1 MKLIELIFLSLLF
14 SLIFTLDY
22 SAQETW
28 GDDCQLDSIQSPINI
43 NKKEVVDDNSKF
55 SFESINYETI
65 ESTSVTYQNNFSIST
80 PTLDNGN
87 ITVKINGTTFTYKL
101 LNIHFHLKS
110 EHTINGENYDMEM
123 HIVHENTNTEDK
135 NNLHMVIAYIFEID
149 DDDEEN
155 SFINSIGFN
164 TGEEV
169 KNVNVK
175 DIVKNE
181 DVYYYKGFVTS
192 PHCAEEVNWVVIDDI
207 KSMSQ
212 KQFDKF
218 EEYFKKLNS
227 NYGDGNNRK
236 TFDLNGRKVYKSE
249 KNDGDSDSYDLDL
262 YDSDSYDSDSY
273 DSDSYDSDSY
283 DSDSYDSNSNESNTN
298 SNVFI
303 KFTFSL
309 FYLILILF

>member
-43 NKKEVVDDNSKF
+43 NEKDVVDDNSKF
-55 SFESINYETI
+55 SFESIDYKTI
-65 ESTSVTYQNNFSIST
+65 ESTSVTYINDFSIST

-87 ITVKINGTTFTYKL
+87 ITVKINGTIFTYKI
-101 LNIHFHLKS
+101 LNIHFHLNS
-110 EHTINGENYDMEM
+110 EHTINGKNYDMEM

-149 DDDEEN
+149 DDDDDDEEKT
-155 SFINSIGFN
+155 FFFFFCFN

-175 DIVKNE
+175 DIVKKE
-181 DVYYYKGFVTS
+181 DVYYYKGSLTT
-192 PHCAEEVNWVVIDDI
+192 PPCTEDVNWVVIEDI
-207 KSMSQ
+207 KKMSQ
-212 KQFDKF
+212 NQFDKF
-218 EEYFKKLNS
+218 EEYVNKLNK
-227 NYGDGNNRK
+227 NYSKGNNRK
-236 TFDLNGRKVYKSE
+236 TFELNGRKVYKSE
-249 KNDGDSDSYDLDL
+249 INDDDSDS
-262 YDSDSYDSDSY
+262 
-273 DSDSYDSDSY
+273 
-283 DSDSYDSNSNESNTN
+283 N

-303 KFTFSL
+303 KFSMSL

>member
-1 MKLIELIFLSLLF
+1 MKLVELTFLSLLF

-43 NKKEVVDDNSKF
+43 NEKEVVDDNSKF
-55 SFESINYETI
+55 SFESIDYKTI
-65 ESTSVTYQNNFSIST
+65 ESTSVSYINDFSIST

-110 EHTINGENYDMEM
+110 EHTINGKNYDMEM

-149 DDDEEN
+149 DDDDDEEEKT
-155 SFINSIGFN
+155 FLDSIGFN

-175 DIVKNE
+175 DIVKKE
-181 DVYYYKGFVTS
+181 DVYYYKGSLTT
-192 PHCAEEVNWVVIDDI
+192 PPCTEDVNWVVIEDI
-207 KSMSQ
+207 KKMS
-212 KQFDKF
+212 KRQFDKF
-218 EEYFKKLNS
+218 EEYVKKINENYS
-227 NYGDGNNRK
+227 NGNNRK
-236 TFDLNGRKVYKSE
+236 TFELNGRKVYKSE
-249 KNDGDSDSYDLDL
+249 INDDDSDS
-262 YDSDSYDSDSY
+262 
-273 DSDSYDSDSY
+273 
-283 DSDSYDSNSNESNTN
+283 N

-303 KFTFSL
+303 KFSMSL

>member
-1 MKLIELIFLSLLF
+1 MKLIELTILSLLF

-22 SAQETW
+22 SAQTTW

-43 NKKEVVDDNSKF
+43 NENEVVEDDSKF
-55 SFESINYETI
+55 SFESINYEII
-65 ESTSVTYQNNFSIST
+65 ESTSVTYINNFSIST
-80 PTLDNGN
+80 PTLNNGN

-110 EHTINGENYDMEM
+110 EHTINGKNYDMEM

-135 NNLHMVIAYIFEID
+135 NNLHMVIAYIFEI

>member
-43 NKKEVVDDNSKF
+43 NEKDVVDDNSIF
-55 SFESINYETI
+55 SFESIDYKTI
-65 ESTSVTYQNNFSIST
+65 ESTSVTYINDFSIST

-87 ITVKINGTTFTYKL
+87 ITVKINGTIFTYKI
-101 LNIHFHLKS
+101 LNIHFHLNS
-110 EHTINGENYDMEM
+110 EHTINGKNYDMEM

-135 NNLHMVIAYIFEID
+135 KNLHMVIAYIFEID
-149 DDDEEN
+149 DDDDDDEEKT
-155 SFINSIGFN
+155 FLDSIGFN

-175 DIVKNE
+175 DIVKKE
-181 DVYYYKGFVTS
+181 DVYYYKGSLTT
-192 PHCAEEVNWVVIDDI
+192 PPCTEDVNWVVIEDI
-207 KSMSQ
+207 KKMSQ
-212 KQFDKF
+212 NQFDKF
-218 EEYFKKLNS
+218 EEYVNKLNK
-227 NYGDGNNRK
+227 NYSKGNNRK
-236 TFDLNGRKVYKSE
+236 TFELNGRKVYKSE
-249 KNDGDSDSYDLDL
+249 INDDDSDS
-262 YDSDSYDSDSY
+262 
-273 DSDSYDSDSY
+273 
-283 DSDSYDSNSNESNTN
+283 N

-303 KFTFSL
+303 KFSMSL

>member
-1 MKLIELIFLSLLF
+1 MKLIELTILSLLF

-22 SAQETW
+22 KAQTTW
-28 GDDCQLDSIQSPINI
+28 EGDCQLDSIHAQINI
-43 NKKEVVDDNSKF
+43 DENEVVEDNSKF

-65 ESTSVTYQNNFSIST
+65 ESTSVTYQNEFSIST

-123 HIVHENTNTEDK
+123 HIVHENTNKEDK
-135 NNLHMVIAYIFEID
+135 NNLYMVIAYIFEID
-149 DDDEEN
+149 DYDEEN

-192 PHCAEEVNWVVIDDI
+192 SHCAEEVNWVVIDDI

-283 DSDSYDSNSNESNTN
+283 DSNSNESNTN

>member
-1 MKLIELIFLSLLF
+1 MKLIELTILSLLF

-22 SAQETW
+22 KAQTTW
-28 GDDCQLDSIQSPINI
+28 EGDCQLDSIHAQINI
-43 NKKEVVDDNSKF
+43 DENEVVEDNSKF

-65 ESTSVTYQNNFSIST
+65 ESTSVTYQNEFSIST
-80 PTLDNGN
+80 PTLNNGN

-101 LNIHFHLKS
+101 LNIHFHLNS
-110 EHTINGENYDMEM
+110 EHTINGKNYDMEM
-123 HIVHENTNTEDK
+123 HIVHENTNKEDK

-181 DVYYYKGFVTS
+181 DVYYYKGSLTT
-192 PHCAEEVNWVVIDDI
+192 PPCTEDVNWVVIEDI
-207 KSMSQ
+207 KKMSQ
-212 KQFDKF
+212 EQFDKF
-218 EEYFKKLNS
+218 KEYVKKLNNNYS
-227 NYGDGNNRK
+227 NGNNRK
-236 TFDLNGRKVYKSE
+236 TFELNGRKVYKSE
-249 KNDGDSDSYDLDL
+249 INDDESDSD
-262 YDSDSYDSDSY
+262 
-273 DSDSYDSDSY
+273 
-283 DSDSYDSNSNESNTN
+283 

-303 KFTFSL
+303 KFSITL

>member
-1 MKLIELIFLSLLF
+1 MKLIELTILSLLF

-22 SAQETW
+22 KAQTTW
-28 GDDCQLDSIQSPINI
+28 EGDCQLDSIHAQINI
-43 NKKEVVDDNSKF
+43 DENEVVEDNSKF

-65 ESTSVTYQNNFSIST
+65 ESTSVTYQNEFSIST

-123 HIVHENTNTEDK
+123 HIVHENTNKEDK
-135 NNLHMVIAYIFEID
+135 NNLYMVIAYIFEID

-273 DSDSYDSDSY
+273 DS
-283 DSDSYDSNSNESNTN
+283 NSNESNTN

>member
-43 NKKEVVDDNSKF
+43 NENEVVEDNSKF

-65 ESTSVTYQNNFSIST
+65 ESTSVTYQNEFSIST

-101 LNIHFHLKS
+101 LNIHFHLNS
-110 EHTINGENYDMEM
+110 EHTINGKNYDMEM

-149 DDDEEN
+149 DDDDDEEEKT
-155 SFINSIGFN
+155 FLDSIGFN

-175 DIVKNE
+175 DIVKKE
-181 DVYYYKGFVTS
+181 DVYYYKGSLTT
-192 PHCAEEVNWVVIDDI
+192 PPCTEDVNWVVIEDI
-207 KSMSQ
+207 KKMS
-212 KQFDKF
+212 KRQFDKF
-218 EEYFKKLNS
+218 EEYVKNINENYS
-227 NYGDGNNRK
+227 NGNNRK
-236 TFDLNGRKVYKSE
+236 TFELNGRKVYKSE
-249 KNDGDSDSYDLDL
+249 INDDDSDS
-262 YDSDSYDSDSY
+262 
-273 DSDSYDSDSY
+273 
-283 DSDSYDSNSNESNTN
+283 N

-303 KFTFSL
+303 KFSMSL

>member
-43 NKKEVVDDNSKF
+43 NEKEVVDDNSKF
-55 SFESINYETI
+55 SFESIDYKTI
-65 ESTSVTYQNNFSIST
+65 ESTSVSYINDFSIST

-87 ITVKINGTTFTYKL
+87 ITVKINGTIFTYKI
-101 LNIHFHLKS
+101 LNIHFHLNS
-110 EHTINGENYDMEM
+110 EHTINGKNYDMEM

-135 NNLHMVIAYIFEID
+135 DNLHMVIAYIFEID
-149 DDDEEN
+149 DDDDDEEEKT
-155 SFINSIGFN
+155 FLDSIGFN

-175 DIVKNE
+175 DIVKKE
-181 DVYYYKGFVTS
+181 DVYYYKGSLTT
-192 PHCAEEVNWVVIDDI
+192 PPCTEDVNWVVIEDI
-207 KSMSQ
+207 KKMS
-212 KQFDKF
+212 KNQFDKF
-218 EEYFKKLNS
+218 EEYVNKLNK
-227 NYGDGNNRK
+227 NYSKGNNRK
-236 TFDLNGRKVYKSE
+236 TFELNGRKVYKSE
-249 KNDGDSDSYDLDL
+249 INDDDSDS
-262 YDSDSYDSDSY
+262 
-273 DSDSYDSDSY
+273 
-283 DSDSYDSNSNESNTN
+283 N

-303 KFTFSL
+303 KFSMSL

>member
-1 MKLIELIFLSLLF
+1 MKIVELTILSLLF

-22 SAQETW
+22 SAQTTW

-43 NKKEVVDDNSKF
+43 NENEVVEDDSKF

-65 ESTSVTYQNNFSIST
+65 ESTSVTYQNEFSIST

-101 LNIHFHLKS
+101 LNIHFHLNS
-110 EHTINGENYDMEM
+110 EHTINGKNYDMEM

-181 DVYYYKGFVTS
+181 DVYYYKGSLTT
-192 PHCAEEVNWVVIDDI
+192 PPCTEDVNWVVIEDI
-207 KSMSQ
+207 KKMSQ
-212 KQFDKF
+212 EQFDKF
-218 EEYFKKLNS
+218 KEYVKKLNNNYS
-227 NYGDGNNRK
+227 NGNNRK
-236 TFDLNGRKVYKSE
+236 TFELNGRKVYKSE
-249 KNDGDSDSYDLDL
+249 INDDDSYESDSD
-262 YDSDSYDSDSY
+262 
-273 DSDSYDSDSY
+273 
-283 DSDSYDSNSNESNTN
+283 

-303 KFTFSL
+303 KFSMSL
-309 FYLILILF
+309 FYLSLILF

>member
-1 MKLIELIFLSLLF
+1 MKLVELTILSLLF

-43 NKKEVVDDNSKF
+43 NENEVVDDDSKF
-55 SFESINYETI
+55 SFESINYKTI
-65 ESTSVTYQNNFSIST
+65 ESTSVKYEHEYSIST

-87 ITVKINGTTFTYKL
+87 ITVKINGTIFTYNIR
-101 LNIHFHLKS
+101 NIHFHLKS
-110 EHTINGENYDMEM
+110 EHTINSKTYDMEM

-135 NNLHMVIAYIFEID
+135 NNLHMVLAYIFEID
-149 DDDEEN
+149 DDEDDGEEEKA
-155 SFINSIGFN
+155 FLDSIGFN

-175 DIVKNE
+175 DIVKKE
-181 DVYYYKGFVTS
+181 DVYYYKGSLTT
-192 PHCAEEVNWVVIDDI
+192 PPCTEDVNWVVIEDI
-207 KSMSQ
+207 KKMS
-212 KQFDKF
+212 KNQFDKF
-218 EEYFKKLNS
+218 KEYVIKLNN
-227 NYGDGNNRK
+227 NYSDGNNRK

-249 KNDGDSDSYDLDL
+249 VNDDDSYESDSD
-262 YDSDSYDSDSY
+262 
-273 DSDSYDSDSY
+273 
-283 DSDSYDSNSNESNTN
+283 

-303 KFTFSL
+303 KFSMSL

>member
-1 MKLIELIFLSLLF
+1 MKLVELILLSLLF

-43 NKKEVVDDNSKF
+43 NEKDVVDDNSKF
-55 SFESINYETI
+55 SFESIDYKTI
-65 ESTSVTYQNNFSIST
+65 ESTSVTYINNFSIST

-87 ITVKINGTTFTYKL
+87 ITVKINGTIFTYKI
-101 LNIHFHLKS
+101 LNIHFHLNS
-110 EHTINGENYDMEM
+110 EHTINGKNYDMEM

-149 DDDEEN
+149 DYDEEN

-181 DVYYYKGFVTS
+181 DVYYYKGSLTT
-192 PHCAEEVNWVVIDDI
+192 PPCTEDVNWVVIEDI
-207 KSMSQ
+207 KKMSQ
-212 KQFDKF
+212 NQFDKF
-218 EEYFKKLNS
+218 EEYVNKLNK
-227 NYGDGNNRK
+227 NYSKGNNRK
-236 TFDLNGRKVYKSE
+236 TFELNGRKVYKSE
-249 KNDGDSDSYDLDL
+249 INDD
-262 YDSDSYDSDSY
+262 
-273 DSDSYDSDSY
+273 DSY

-303 KFTFSL
+303 KVTFSL

>member
-1 MKLIELIFLSLLF
+1 MKLVELTFLSLLF

-43 NKKEVVDDNSKF
+43 NEKEVVDDDSKF
-55 SFESINYETI
+55 SFESIDYKTI
-65 ESTSVTYQNNFSIST
+65 ESTSVSYVNNFSIST

-87 ITVKINGTTFTYKL
+87 ITVKINGTIFTYKI
-101 LNIHFHLKS
+101 LNIHFHLNS
-110 EHTINGENYDMEM
+110 EHTINGKNYDMEM

-149 DDDEEN
+149 DDDDDDEEKT
-155 SFINSIGFN
+155 FLDSIGFN

-175 DIVKNE
+175 DIVKKE
-181 DVYYYKGFVTS
+181 DVYYYKGSLTT
-192 PHCAEEVNWVVIDDI
+192 PPCTEDVNWVVIEDI
-207 KSMSQ
+207 KKMS
-212 KQFDKF
+212 KRQFDKF
-218 EEYFKKLNS
+218 EEYVKKINENYS
-227 NYGDGNNRK
+227 NGNNRK
-236 TFDLNGRKVYKSE
+236 TFELNGRKVYKSE
-249 KNDGDSDSYDLDL
+249 INDDDSDS
-262 YDSDSYDSDSY
+262 
-273 DSDSYDSDSY
+273 
-283 DSDSYDSNSNESNTN
+283 N

-303 KFTFSL
+303 KFSMSL

>member
-1 MKLIELIFLSLLF
+1 MKLIELTILSLLF

-43 NKKEVVDDNSKF
+43 NENEVVEDDSKF
-55 SFESINYETI
+55 SFESINYEII
-65 ESTSVTYQNNFSIST
+65 ESTSVTYINDFSIST

-101 LNIHFHLKS
+101 LNIHFHLNS
-110 EHTINGENYDMEM
+110 EHTINGKNYDMEM

-181 DVYYYKGFVTS
+181 DVYYYKGSLTT
-192 PHCAEEVNWVVIDDI
+192 PPCTEDVNWVVIEDI
-207 KSMSQ
+207 KKMSQ
-212 KQFDKF
+212 EQFDKF
-218 EEYFKKLNS
+218 KEYVKKLNNNYS
-227 NYGDGNNRK
+227 NGNNRK
-236 TFDLNGRKVYKSE
+236 TFELNGRKVYKSE
-249 KNDGDSDSYDLDL
+249 INDDDSDSFYDSDSDFDSDSYES
-262 YDSDSYDSDSY
+262 DSD
-273 DSDSYDSDSY
+273 
-283 DSDSYDSNSNESNTN
+283 

-303 KFTFSL
+303 KFSVSL

>member
-1 MKLIELIFLSLLF
+1 MKLIELTILSLLF

-22 SAQETW
+22 KAQTTW
-28 GDDCQLDSIQSPINI
+28 EGDCQLDSIHAQINI
-43 NKKEVVDDNSKF
+43 DENEVVEDNSKF

-65 ESTSVTYQNNFSIST
+65 ESTSVTYQNDFSIST

-123 HIVHENTNTEDK
+123 HIVHENTNKEDK

-175 DIVKNE
+175 DIVQNE

-236 TFDLNGRKVYKSE
+236 
-249 KNDGDSDSYDLDL
+249 
-262 YDSDSYDSDSY
+262 
-273 DSDSYDSDSY
+273 
-283 DSDSYDSNSNESNTN
+283 
-298 SNVFI
+298 
-303 KFTFSL
+303 SL
-309 FYLILILF
+309 IILLC

>member
-1 MKLIELIFLSLLF
+1 MKLVELILLSLLF

-22 SAQETW
+22 KAQTTW
-28 GDDCQLDSIQSPINI
+28 EGDCQLDSIHAQINI
-43 NKKEVVDDNSKF
+43 DENEVVEDNSKF

-65 ESTSVTYQNNFSIST
+65 ESTSVTYQNEFSIST

-135 NNLHMVIAYIFEID
+135 NNLYMVIAYIFEID

-181 DVYYYKGFVTS
+181 DVYYYKGSLTT
-192 PHCAEEVNWVVIDDI
+192 PPCTEDVNWVVIEDI

-212 KQFDKF
+212 KQFT
-218 EEYFKKLNS
+218 
-227 NYGDGNNRK
+227 YGDCIY
-236 TFDLNGRKVYKSE
+236 F
-249 KNDGDSDSYDLDL
+249 
-262 YDSDSYDSDSY
+262 
-273 DSDSYDSDSY
+273 
-283 DSDSYDSNSNESNTN
+283 
-298 SNVFI
+298 
-303 KFTFSL
+303 
-309 FYLILILF
+309 